1 MSEFKTSKM
10 LEEFEFDGNIY
21 KIGDKIKVTRRMA
34 GDQSHPFRGY
44 EGVLV
49 SAIKYTPVTSDKEEI
64 NFILD
69 TDPDYVMSL
78 KFIEKIEKI
87 TCE

>member
-1 MSEFKTSKM
+1 MSEFKKSQTI
-10 LEEFEFDGNIY
+10 EEFEFDGNIY
-21 KIGDKIKVTRRMA
+21 KIGDKIKATRRMP
-34 GDQSHPFRGY
+34 GNPNHFLRDY

-49 SAIKYTPVTSDKEEI
+49 SAIKYTPVTSKKEEI

-69 TDPDYVMSL
+69 TDPNYVMSL
-78 KFIEKIEKI
+78 QFIEKIEKV